1 MEFLLP
7 EGEGPIPPQFAGF
20 LMACAGMVAGS
31 LWGGGAAANL
41 RRPRAG

>member
-20 LMACAGMVAGS
+20 LMAILGMLVGS
-31 LWGGGAAANL
+31 LTDRHRLKAQPA
-41 RRPRAG
+41 